1 MFAPQFPIFATQAPC
16 LLPTPLI
23 LLFNSPFVRLNPPL
37 VRLTPHV
44 CCLIPIGGEALISMG
59 FDQKDAA
66 MALYQT
72 WEDAD
77 KMGQKDRFYEL
88 KESQILIHTISY
100 PYLYIYIIFELL
112 FGIPQKR

>member
-1 MFAPQFPIFATQAPC
+1 
-16 LLPTPLI
+16 
-23 LLFNSPFVRLNPPL
+23 
-37 VRLTPHV
+37 
-44 CCLIPIGGEALISMG
+44 MG

-100 PYLYIYIIFELL
+100 FHTHTYIYNYIYM
-112 FGIPQKR
+112 